1 MINQVRH
8 PIWISTA
15 KRPTARVFA
24 ILFGIESMARAII
37 TSVVPIQTYDLLQ
50 SERSVSILYT
60 CMSMLG
66 LMVTLSIPLL
76 IVRIPRR
83 WVYTAGA
90 VSLILGCCAF
100 ALDTVPGQAAGLFLR
115 TFGAG
120 ALSITLSLY
129 IMDHIKRGELVRA
142 ESVRMATA
150 TFAWTAGPF
159 LGVFLYSTI
168 GMIAPFLLSIGFSLL
183 LLTLFWYFRLSDNPA
198 LQKGPSRAANPIANV
213 RRFVAQPRLRLAWL
227 IAFSRSCYWSTFFV
241 YGPILMVATGQGKLA
256 GGLLVSLGNLFLL
269 GSILWGK
276 VGMAKGLMRTISGVF
291 ILLAMALAGA
301 GFAGEKLPMIAA
313 LMLLAGAF
321 FCVALDT
328 LASTTFIR
336 AVHPHERAQM
346 TSVYR
351 TYLDFSE
358 LLPAFFYSI
367 ILTFFSLGAIF
378 IALAMLMVFTAIV
391 VWRYLPR
398 GL

>member
-1 MINQVRH
+1 M
-8 PIWISTA
+8 
-15 KRPTARVFA
+15 FA

-60 CMSMLG
+60 IMSMLG
-66 LMVTLSIPLL
+66 LIVTLSIPLL

-90 VSLILGCCAF
+90 VSLMLGCGAF

-120 ALSITLSLY
+120 TLSITLSLY

-150 TFAWTAGPF
+150 TVAWTAGPF

-213 RRFVAQPRLRLAWL
+213 RRFIAQPRLRLAWL

-291 ILLAMALAGA
+291 LLLATALAGA
-301 GFAGEKLPMIAA
+301 GLAGETHPMIAA
-313 LMLLAGAF
+313 IMLLAGAF

-367 ILTFFSLGAIF
+367 ILTFFGLGAIF
-378 IALAMLMVFTAIV
+378 IALGTLMVFTAIV

>member
-1 MINQVRH
+1 M
-8 PIWISTA
+8 
-15 KRPTARVFA
+15 FA